1 MKQETCLVFT
11 IEQVSSGVAQGD
23 GLAPCLP
30 DIPPQT
36 GRIGPH
42 AFAAVTAAL
51 RIGGA
56 CDRQILRGGGALQ
69 IGLLDR
75 LSIAFV

>member
-1 MKQETCLVFT
+1 VFT
-11 IEQVSSGVAQGD
+11 IERVSSGVAQGD

-42 AFAAVTAAL
+42 AFAVAAAAL

-56 CDRQILRGGGALQ
+56 CDRQILEGALQ
-69 IGLLDR
+69 I
-75 LSIAFV
+75 V